1 MKKVFMVSLVLFS
14 TFFTLPCQG
23 ETWQKTARKVV
34 SLASQMDEKTLSSK
48 RFVHQDKTALKKK
61 IAALNKNISQNT
73 RALGQTTGKLNE
85 LSAKRAELAN
95 QYQSEMADMKTVE
108 GSFRN
113 ALGQTIAG
121 WDSSTVAAMHPE
133 IRHAFKALLEQESFL
148 GLKEMQAYTSLLFDD
163 IKATGRIE
171 KKSTEVIRING
182 QLQNV
187 TLYRA
192 GGFFL
197 GYQDNEEACF
207 VLPQAGGPG
216 LSVKAQ
222 GKQHKQL
229 LAWLNGESDN
239 LPLDITDGTAILASE
254 QRQGLESWIEAGGV
268 LLYPILIAGLIGI
281 IFTLIKTLHL
291 FTQKRLGQRR
301 KQQFLD
307 QADASD
313 QVQNA
318 LSKINRC
325 PAARVMAACVSS
337 ENRTI
342 DFLDMLVEEKIMT
355 EQGKQERFLSIIG
368 VLASIAPLL
377 GLLGTVTGMISTFRA
392 ITIFGTGD
400 PRMMS
405 TGISEALVTT
415 QAGLGIAIPL
425 LLAHHFLKRRVVLL
439 VEDME
444 VCGMGIIARLSI
456 ARISKG

>member
-1 MKKVFMVSLVLFS
+1 MKIFFMISLVIFS
-14 TFFTLPCQG
+14 TFFTLPCHG
-23 ETWQKTARKVV
+23 ETWQNTARKVV
-34 SLASQMDEKTLSSK
+34 SLAGQMDEKALSSK
-48 RFVHQDKTALKKK
+48 RFVHQDKAALKEK
-61 IAALNKNISQNT
+61 IAALNKNISKNT
-73 RALGQTTGKLNE
+73 SALEQTTGKLNR

-95 QYQSEMADMKTVE
+95 QYQREMADMKTVE

-133 IRHAFKALLEQESFL
+133 IGQAFKVLLGQEFFL
-148 GLKEMQAYTSLLFDD
+148 GLKEIQAYTSLLFDD

-171 KKSTEVIRING
+171 KKNTEVIRING

-187 TLYRA
+187 SLYRA

-197 GYQDNEEACF
+197 GYQDDENAYF
-207 VLPQAGGPG
+207 VLPQAGQPG

-222 GKQHKQL
+222 GRQLKQL
-229 LAWLNGESDN
+229 LAWLNGDAET
-239 LPLDITDGTAILASE
+239 LPLDITGGTAIRAAE
-254 QRQGLESWIEAGGV
+254 QRQSLETWVEAGGV
-268 LLYPILIAGLIGI
+268 LLYPILIAGLLGMV
-281 IFTLIKTLHL
+281 FTLLKTLHL
-291 FTQKRLGQRR
+291 FMQKRLGQKR
-301 KQQFLD
+301 KQQLLD
-307 QADASD
+307 QADSSD
-313 QVQNA
+313 QVRNA

-325 PAARVMAACVSS
+325 PAARVMEACVLS
-337 ENRTI
+337 EARTI
-342 DFLDMLVEEKIMT
+342 DCLDTIVEETIMT

-425 LLAHHFLKRRVVLL
+425 LLAHHFLKRRVVFL

-444 VCGMGIIARLSI
+444 ACGMGIIARISI
-456 ARISKG
+456 ARIF